1 MSDEPDPPR
10 KFYRLK
16 RAEIEAVNPPTLG
29 QAPVVRPGP
38 DPGITSVHP
47 GPIDVREL
55 YRHAT
60 ASDATAAA
68 AGRPP
73 VREGDVHDHLRLN
86 YDREKAVGSYD
97 VAPGG
102 VDPRKVRLRRFC
114 LNLALVNLPLGLLAW
129 KVGPH
134 NAIMFVCLIAG
145 IGCIT
150 AWLIWD
156 AFFLNTD

>member
-29 QAPVVRPGP
+29 PAPIARPEP
-38 DPGITSVHP
+38 DPGITGVHD
-47 GPIDVREL
+47 GTIDVHEL

-60 ASDATAAA
+60 AADEKAAL
-68 AGRPP
+68 GRPP
-73 VREGDVHDHLRLN
+73 NREGDVHRHLRLN
-86 YDREKAVGSYD
+86 YDREKAVGGFD

-102 VDPRKVRLRRFC
+102 VDPRKVRRRRFC
-114 LNLALVNLPLGLLAW
+114 INLALVDIPLGLFAW
-129 KVGPH
+129 KVGPG
-134 NAIMFVCLIAG
+134 NAIVFVSVIAG

-150 AWLIWD
+150 AWMIWD
-156 AFFLNTD
+156 AFFLNSD